1 MIRNLLLSIAL
12 ISAPVAFTE
21 IPSEI
26 PSEEEPATS
35 EVTSSDV
42 IDVEDEKEPFDIS
55 KWLTP
60 TLIAAITQVVTVLTV
75 VIKLANDLKNL
86 RKENH
91 FSAQEMYNGVKAVI
105 EPEVKKGVEKATVEL
120 LEPLYTKVDEITPI
134 LEVLVKMMVL
144 LQEDTP
150 ESRLAALDLIGELG
164 RVSAQQIE
172 KSKKVIID
180 EVEAEQAKEQ
190 RIKSTIAEVAEKQVA
205 LMPID

>member
-35 EVTSSDV
+35 EVTS

-120 LEPLYTKVDEITPI
+120 LEPLYVKVDEITPI

-172 KSKKVIID
+172 KSKKVITD

>member
-12 ISAPVAFTE
+12 ISAPVAFTSVEEPATE
-21 IPSEI
+21 IPSV
-26 PSEEEPATS
+26 EEPVTS
-35 EVTSSDV
+35 EVTS
-42 IDVEDEKEPFDIS
+42 DVEDEKEHFDIS

-75 VIKLANDLKNL
+75 VIKMANDLKNL

-120 LEPLYTKVDEITPI
+120 LEPLYAKVDEITPI

>member
-12 ISAPVAFTE
+12 ISAPVAFT
-21 IPSEI
+21 SV
-26 PSEEEPATS
+26 EEPATEIPSVEEPTTS
-35 EVTSSDV
+35 EDTSS
-42 IDVEDEKEPFDIS
+42 DVEDEKEHFDIS

-75 VIKLANDLKNL
+75 VIKMANDLKNL

-180 EVEAEQAKEQ
+180 EVEAEQVKEQ